1 MAVPSNHWIATT
13 QTDDIDDNRII
24 YIIYHINIYDMI
36 SKNIYLYINFKLYM
50 LYIIN
55 ASFIK

>member
-24 YIIYHINIYDMI
+24 YMIYIYNNIYI
-36 SKNIYLYINFKLYM
+36 TLKIYIYN
-50 LYIIN
+50 
-55 ASFIK
+55 